1 MSDKQEPAY
10 ALARELAE
18 AKGALETE
26 DKSLCRRIRKVGRRV
41 KALEE
46 AGLVVG
52 KSLEKIAW
60 NAKIN
65 NVLTL
70 AIVVVLV
77 VIRWPELAPLL
88 LKGALKAVGL

>member
-10 ALARELAE
+10 ALARELVD
-18 AKGALETE
+18 AKEALESE
-26 DKSLCRRIRKVGRRV
+26 DKSLCRRIRKVHRRV
-41 KALEE
+41 RALED

-52 KSLEKIAW
+52 ESLRKIAF
-60 NAKIN
+60 NSKVN

-77 VIRWPELAPLL
+77 VIRWPELFPIIV
-88 LKGALKAVGL
+88 KGVAKAVGL